1 MRWLHGLT
9 DSMDV
14 CWSKLWESVKDRE
27 ACHTEV
33 MGSQRVR
40 YDLVTEQQQY
50 KYYIYMCV
58 YIYMHIFAMLTP
70 FCPLDIV
77 EYSREKSALK
87 F

>member
-1 MRWLHGLT
+1 MRWLDGLT
-9 DSMDV
+9 DSMDQ

-27 ACHTEV
+27 AWHTEV

-40 YDLVTEQQQY
+40 YDLVTEQQY
-50 KYYIYMCV
+50 KYYI
-58 YIYMHIFAMLTP
+58 YIYMHIFVTLIP

-77 EYSREKSALK
+77 EYSFKKSALK